1 MKQNAFKYGI
11 RLRMFCILSCLAILC
26 STVATAHAAG
36 YLGPVAVVAAKDGK
50 TLLVACADARQIAVV
65 DPAAGRV
72 LRSIAVPEEPTGM
85 ALSPDGT
92 KLYVTCAAV
101 KSTICVIDLASGA
114 VSATI
119 PSGHT
124 AFGPAVSPDGK
135 RLYVCVRFNNY
146 VSVIDLGT
154 QKETARVPMIREPYA
169 AAVTPDGKT
178 LFVLNLLPLDRS
190 DSYDVAA
197 TVAAIDTASNQV
209 TPIRLPDGSSSVRGL
224 CMSPDGKYV
233 YVVHILARYQ
243 LPTTQ
248 LDRGWMNTNA
258 MSIIDAEARK
268 LINTVLLDD
277 VDMGAANPWGVCTT
291 ADGKTI
297 CVSHGGTH
305 EISVI
310 DQPALIDKLAKS
322 AATDAKAAAKGAKP
336 AVTAADVPNDL
347 AFLAELRRRIHLEG
361 NGPRGLTIIGSKVF
375 ATEYFTDTLGIVD
388 LESKALKPV
397 TQIALGPKPQWTVQR
412 QGEMLFN
419 NAEICF
425 QHWQSCESCH
435 PDARVDALNWDLRH
449 GGLGNPKNTRSLLL
463 AHQTGPVMSLGVRA
477 SAEAA
482 VRAGITHILFVV
494 RPEEEAKAIDEYLK
508 SLKAVPSPYLVDGK
522 LSPAAQRGRKLF
534 FDPVVGCAGCHPEP
548 IYTDK
553 LLHDVGS
560 AGKYDKPG
568 DKFTVP
574 SLIEVWRTAPY
585 MHDGHYLTI
594 KEVLQK
600 RKHDARG
607 GDISKLSD
615 KDLDDLVEFVL
626 SL

>member
-1 MKQNAFKYGI
+1 
-11 RLRMFCILSCLAILC
+11 MFCLLSCLAILS
-26 STVATAHAAG
+26 STVTDVHATG
-36 YLGPVAVVAAKDGK
+36 YLGPVAVLAAKDGK

-65 DPAAGRV
+65 DPVAGRV
-72 LRSIAVPEEPTGM
+72 LRGIAVPEEPTGM

-101 KSTICVIDLASGA
+101 KSTICVIDLASGT

-124 AFGPAVSPDGK
+124 ACGPAISPDGK
-135 RLYVCVRFNNY
+135 QLYVCVRFNNY
-146 VSVIDLGT
+146 VSVIDLVT

-169 AAVTPDGKT
+169 AVVTPDGKT

-190 DSYDVAA
+190 DSHDVAA
-197 TVAAIDTASNQV
+197 TVAAVDTASNQV

-224 CMSPDGKYV
+224 CVSPDGNYV

-243 LPTTQ
+243 MPTTQ
-248 LDRGWMNTNA
+248 LDHGWMNTNA
-258 MSIIDAEARK
+258 MSIIDAEAKK

-277 VDMGAANPWGVCTT
+277 VDRGAANPWGVCTT

-310 DQPALIDKLAKS
+310 DQS
-322 AATDAKAAAKGAKP
+322 AKP
-336 AVTAADVPNDL
+336 SAKDAVPSDL
-347 AFLAELRRRIHLEG
+347 ASLVGLRRRIHLEG

-375 ATEYFTDTLGIVD
+375 VTEYFTDTLGVVD

-397 TQIALGPKPQWTVQR
+397 TQIALGSKPQWTVQR

-435 PDARVDALNWDLRH
+435 PDSRADALNWDLTND
-449 GGLGNPKNTRSLLL
+449 GMGNPKNTRSLLL
-463 AHQTGPVMSLGVRA
+463 VHQAGPVMSLGVRD

-522 LSPAAQRGRKLF
+522 LSPAAQHGKKLF
-534 FDPVVGCAGCHPEP
+534 FDPVVGCAKCHPEP

-560 AGKYDKPG
+560 LGKYDASG
-568 DKFTVP
+568 DKFITP
-574 SLIEVWRTAPY
+574 RLIEVWRTAPY

-594 KEVLQK
+594 KELLQK
-600 RKHDARG
+600 GKHGAKG
-607 GDISKLSD
+607 GDISNLSD
-615 KDLDDLVEFVL
+615 KDFDDLTEFVL